1 MMNARNKENS
11 RTGVVMIGDWEQ
23 QIVDI
28 FEDSK
33 YVANQ
38 LNKKELGSEVPY
50 HIPYRNENFLNKIWE
65 MSVDAFDIPREV
77 QVVVDADDKLFISH
91 GSPGLV
97 WFDEAPVGM
106 KIPLKCWIHT
116 HPFGSAYFSGRDWL
130 TINTWRMMLP
140 EAIVLGGD
148 EKMTWFRD
156 GEYTEFV
163 RRDYYEVE
171 NGQTKLDLDWRGEEE

>member
-1 MMNARNKENS
+1 MMNKRNEANL
-11 RTGVVMIGDWEQ
+11 RTGNVIQDDWEQ
-23 QIVDI
+23 QIVDVYEEKARLMQI
-28 FEDSK
+28 NRLDNST
-33 YVANQ
+33 
-38 LNKKELGSEVPY
+38 G
-50 HIPYRNENFLNKIWE
+50 YRDENFLDKIWE
-65 MSVDAFDIPREV
+65 MSLNAFDIPREV
-77 QVVVDADDKLFISH
+77 QVVVDADDQLFISH

-140 EAIVLGGD
+140 EAIVLGGA

-156 GEYTEFV
+156 GEYTEFI
-163 RRDYYEVE
+163 RRDYYEVVD
-171 NGQTKLDLDWRGEEE
+171 GQSKLDDWREEE

>member
-1 MMNARNKENS
+1 MMNKRNKMTE
-11 RTGVVMIGDWEQ
+11 RTGIVLQDDWEQ
-23 QIVDI
+23 QIVDV
-28 FEDSK
+28 FEERARLMKINRLQD
-33 YVANQ
+33 
-38 LNKKELGSEVPY
+38 Y
-50 HIPYRNENFLNKIWE
+50 HNYRNENFLDKIWE
-65 MSVDAFDIPREV
+65 MSLNAFDIPREV
-77 QVVVDADDKLFISH
+77 QIVVDADDQLFISH

-140 EAIVLGGD
+140 EAIVLGGA

-163 RRDYYEVE
+163 RRNYYEVVD
-171 NGQTKLDLDWRGEEE
+171 GQTKLDDWREEE

>member
-1 MMNARNKENS
+1 MMNKRNEANL
-11 RTGVVMIGDWEQ
+11 RTGNVIQDDWEQ
-23 QIVDI
+23 QIVDA
-28 FEDSK
+28 FETRNPI
-33 YVANQ
+33 V
-38 LNKKELGSEVPY
+38 E
-50 HIPYRNENFLNKIWE
+50 YRDENFLDKIWE
-65 MSVDAFDIPREV
+65 MSLNAFDIPREV
-77 QVVVDADDKLFISH
+77 QVVVDADDQLFISH

-140 EAIVLGGD
+140 EAIVLGGA

-156 GEYTEFV
+156 GEYTEFI
-163 RRDYYEVE
+163 RRDYYEVVD
-171 NGQTKLDLDWRGEEE
+171 GQTKLDDWREEE

>member
-1 MMNARNKENS
+1 MNKRNKENLT
-11 RTGVVMIGDWEQ
+11 TGIVLQDDWEQ
-23 QIVDI
+23 QIVDV
-28 FEDSK
+28 FEERARLMKINRLQD
-33 YVANQ
+33 
-38 LNKKELGSEVPY
+38 Y
-50 HIPYRNENFLNKIWE
+50 HNYRNEDFLDKIWE
-65 MSVDAFDIPREV
+65 MSLNAFDIPREV
-77 QVVVDADDKLFISH
+77 QVVVDADNQLFISH

-140 EAIVLGGD
+140 EAIVLGGA
-148 EKMTWFRD
+148 ERMTWFRD

-163 RRDYYEVE
+163 RRDYYEVVD
-171 NGQTKLDLDWRGEEE
+171 GQTKLDDWREEE

>member
-1 MMNARNKENS
+1 MNKRNEANL
-11 RTGVVMIGDWEQ
+11 RTGNVIQDDWEQ
-23 QIVDI
+23 QIVDT
-28 FEDSK
+28 FEQGQILYDALD
-33 YVANQ
+33 VDA
-38 LNKKELGSEVPY
+38 LGVNE
-50 HIPYRNENFLNKIWE
+50 ILYRDEDFLDKIWE
-65 MSVDAFDIPREV
+65 MSLNAFDIPREV
-77 QVVVDADDKLFISH
+77 QVVVDADNQLFISH

-140 EAIVLGGD
+140 EAIVLGGA

-163 RRDYYEVE
+163 RRDYYEVVD
-171 NGQTKLDLDWRGEEE
+171 GQTKLDDWREEE

>member
-1 MMNARNKENS
+1 MMNKRNKMTE
-11 RTGVVMIGDWEQ
+11 RTGIVLQDDWEQ
-23 QIVDI
+23 QIVDV
-28 FEDSK
+28 FEERARLMKINRLQD
-33 YVANQ
+33 
-38 LNKKELGSEVPY
+38 Y
-50 HIPYRNENFLNKIWE
+50 HNYRNENFLDKIWE
-65 MSVDAFDIPREV
+65 MSLNAFDIPREV
-77 QVVVDADDKLFISH
+77 QIVVDADDQLFISH

-140 EAIVLGGD
+140 EAIVLGCA

-156 GEYTEFV
+156 GEYTEFI
-163 RRDYYEVE
+163 RRDYYEVVD
-171 NGQTKLDLDWRGEEE
+171 GQTKLDDWREEE

>member
-1 MMNARNKENS
+1 MNKEKNKEVKKMMNVRNKESS
-11 RTGVVMIGDWEQ
+11 RTGVVMIDDWEQ
-23 QIVDI
+23 QIIDAYEQQPVITHDQV
-28 FEDSK
+28 F
-33 YVANQ
+33 
-38 LNKKELGSEVPY
+38 
-50 HIPYRNENFLNKIWE
+50 YRNENFLDKIWE
-65 MSVDAFDIPREV
+65 MSLHAFDIPREV
-77 QVVVDADDKLFISH
+77 QVVVDGKGKLFISH

-106 KIPLKCWIHT
+106 SLPLKCWIHT

-156 GEYTEFV
+156 GQYTEFV
-163 RRDYYEVE
+163 RRDYYELE

>member
-1 MMNARNKENS
+1 MMNKRNKMSE
-11 RTGVVMIGDWEQ
+11 RTGIVLQDDWEQ
-23 QIVDI
+23 QIVDT
-28 FEDSK
+28 FETR
-33 YVANQ
+33 NPI
-38 LNKKELGSEVPY
+38 LE
-50 HIPYRNENFLNKIWE
+50 YRDEDFLDKIWE
-65 MSVDAFDIPREV
+65 MSLHAFDIPREV
-77 QVVVDADDKLFISH
+77 QIVVDADDQLFISH

-140 EAIVLGGD
+140 EAIVLGGA

-163 RRDYYEVE
+163 RRDYYEVVD
-171 NGQTKLDLDWRGEEE
+171 GQTKLDDWREEE

>member
-1 MMNARNKENS
+1 MMNKRNKENLT
-11 RTGVVMIGDWEQ
+11 TGIVLQDDWEQ
-23 QIVDI
+23 QIVDV
-28 FEDSK
+28 FEERARLMKINRLQD
-33 YVANQ
+33 
-38 LNKKELGSEVPY
+38 Y
-50 HIPYRNENFLNKIWE
+50 HNYRNEDFLDKIWE
-65 MSVDAFDIPREV
+65 MSLNAFDIPREV
-77 QVVVDADDKLFISH
+77 QVVVDADNQLFISH

-140 EAIVLGGD
+140 EAIVLGGA
-148 EKMTWFRD
+148 ERMTWFRD

-163 RRDYYEVE
+163 RRDYYEVVD
-171 NGQTKLDLDWRGEEE
+171 GQTKLDDWREEE

>member
-1 MMNARNKENS
+1 MMNNRNEMS
-11 RTGVVMIGDWEQ
+11 ARTGIVLQDDWEQ
-23 QIVDI
+23 QIVDA
-28 FEDSK
+28 FEERARLMKINRLQD
-33 YVANQ
+33 
-38 LNKKELGSEVPY
+38 Y
-50 HIPYRNENFLNKIWE
+50 HNYRDDNFLDKIWE
-65 MSVDAFDIPREV
+65 MSLRAFDIPREV

-91 GSPGLV
+91 GTPGLV

-116 HPFGSAYFSGRDWL
+116 HPFGAAYFSGRDWL

-140 EAIVLGGD
+140 EAIVLGGA

-156 GEYTEFV
+156 GEYTEFI

-171 NGQTKLDLDWRGEEE
+171 NGQTKLDDWREEE

>member
-1 MMNARNKENS
+1 MMNKRNEANL
-11 RTGVVMIGDWEQ
+11 RTGNVIQDDWEQ
-23 QIVDI
+23 QIVDV
-28 FEDSK
+28 FEERARLMKINRLQD
-33 YVANQ
+33 
-38 LNKKELGSEVPY
+38 Y
-50 HIPYRNENFLNKIWE
+50 HNYRDEDFLDKIWE
-65 MSVDAFDIPREV
+65 MSLNAFDIPREV
-77 QVVVDADDKLFISH
+77 QVVVDADNQLFISH

-140 EAIVLGGD
+140 EAIVLGGA

-163 RRDYYEVE
+163 RRDYYEVVD
-171 NGQTKLDLDWRGEEE
+171 GQTKLDDWREEE